1 MPTQTVEFQYLTGL
15 KRSIFRNARLRG
27 SWNASGRFAD
37 VWLLD
42 LPMQEAVG
50 EDGCPMF
57 RASVALDLAD
67 ANRTF
72 RWGVVLDGP
81 QGSNFWGIP
90 TEIHDARS
98 RERYREFRLTG
109 AASQVE
115 RYHLTCGRRLG
126 ANKHLAPGSTTSMLR
141 FGVWA
146 PNAQQVDVV
155 FGDPARG
162 YIGDDGTGIDPGAPV
177 VPLTRGAG
185 GVWEGG
191 PAASFD
197 AFKSAL
203 YMYRIVDAQGT
214 TVYRTDIFSRHQFGK
229 GTIDPASIKPGQPP
243 WPGTP
248 DTLDGTVS
256 CSVIIDPD
264 VVRRTFEAPVPGAPA
279 DLVPAEEFWAT
290 EFTPGLPVP
299 TELEDLVIYEL
310 HVGSLGFGKTTPGH
324 LQDAMAFLAHLVDL
338 GVNAVE
344 LLPMAEFFGTAA
356 WGYGDTHHFCI
367 ESSAGG
373 RDQYRHFVR
382 ECHRR
387 GIAVLQDV
395 VYNHYDQDAMRAQ
408 WQYDSAAPDQ
418 NIYYWY
424 EGRPSDYRKADGGY
438 VDNGSTGF
446 TPRFWEEVV
455 RHQFV
460 SSAAFLL
467 EEMHVDGLRV
477 DLTQAIHRDNVRHG
491 DGRSVGDAN
500 LFGQKLLREWSRTLH
515 MIRPTAILVAEDH
528 TGWDAVTK
536 RPAQGGLG
544 FDATWEVGFYHSL
557 IGDSEMAG
565 DRPRVLKRAGFG
577 GAEPLGMDAL
587 SGALYATRY
596 NRVVFHE
603 SHDEAGNAT
612 GTARTIAVA
621 VNGAPLVGATRQW
634 AEARTRLCA
643 GLTLLS
649 AGTPMFFMG
658 EEIGAQQRYTY
669 DQFLTQREDIL
680 GARHTVGASLFRFYQ
695 DLITLRKRTRALRS
709 QDIDI
714 LHQSNGNRVLAFKR
728 WIDDDEIIVVA
739 SFNDTAFANGYV
751 IAKDLVGIPD
761 AGWKEIFN
769 SDGAGYGGQN
779 VGNLGAIVGSRGGR
793 LNVVVPAAG
802 LVVFAR
808 Q

>member
-1 MPTQTVEFQYLTGL
+1 
-15 KRSIFRNARLRG
+15 
-27 SWNASGRFAD
+27 
-37 VWLLD
+37 
-42 LPMQEAVG
+42 
-50 EDGCPMF
+50 
-57 RASVALDLAD
+57 
-67 ANRTF
+67 
-72 RWGVVLDGP
+72 
-81 QGSNFWGIP
+81 
-90 TEIHDARS
+90 
-98 RERYREFRLTG
+98 
-109 AASQVE
+109 
-115 RYHLTCGRRLG
+115 
-126 ANKHLAPGSTTSMLR
+126 
-141 FGVWA
+141 
-146 PNAQQVDVV
+146 
-155 FGDPARG
+155 
-162 YIGDDGTGIDPGAPV
+162 
-177 VPLTRGAG
+177 
-185 GVWEGG
+185 
-191 PAASFD
+191 
-197 AFKSAL
+197 
-203 YMYRIVDAQGT
+203 
-214 TVYRTDIFSRHQFGK
+214 
-229 GTIDPASIKPGQPP
+229 
-243 WPGTP
+243 
-248 DTLDGTVS
+248 
-256 CSVIIDPD
+256 
-264 VVRRTFEAPVPGAPA
+264 
-279 DLVPAEEFWAT
+279 
-290 EFTPGLPVP
+290 
-299 TELEDLVIYEL
+299 
-310 HVGSLGFGKTTPGH
+310 
-324 LQDAMAFLAHLVDL
+324 
-338 GVNAVE
+338 VE

-382 ECHRR
+382 EAHRR

-395 VYNHYDQDAMRAQ
+395 VYNHYDPDAMRAQ
-408 WQYDSAAPDQ
+408 WQYDSTEPAD

-424 EGRPSDYRKADGGY
+424 EGRTSDYPKADGGY

-477 DLTQAIHRDNVRHG
+477 DLTQAIHRDNVRHA

-500 LFGQKLLREWSRTLH
+500 RFGQKLLREWSRTLH
-515 MIRPTAILVAEDH
+515 MIRPTAMLVAEDH

-544 FDATWEVGFYHSL
+544 FDATWEAGFYHSL

-577 GAEPLGMDAL
+577 GTEPLGMDAL
-587 SGALYATRY
+587 SGALYASRY

-603 SHDEAGNAT
+603 SHDEAGNAK

-680 GARHTVGASLFRFYQ
+680 GARHTAGARLFRFYQ

-714 LHQSNGNRVLAFKR
+714 LHQSNENRVLAFKR

-751 IAKDLVGIPD
+751 IAKDLLGIPD

-769 SDGAGYGGQN
+769 SDGAGYGGRN
-779 VGNLGAIVGSRGGR
+779 VGNLGAIVGSSGGR
-793 LNVVVPAAG
+793 LNVVIPAAG
-802 LVVFAR
+802 FVVFAR